1 MNSTE
6 SYLMWKVYADRGF
19 AVRTTFERVQAS
31 FEPFAGAITGG
42 VVNYID
48 FERDITPLGNVFN
61 HIVTKDLPYQ
71 DEREFRLLF
80 WRPDPRNQAIER
92 DEKGVRVRVDLRM
105 LIESIYVNPIEKSV
119 PPELLQLLDRK
130 GIKSSIS
137 LIKVR

>member
-1 MNSTE
+1 M
-6 SYLMWKVYADRGF
+6 
-19 AVRTTFERVQAS
+19 
-31 FEPFAGAITGG
+31 
-42 VVNYID
+42 
-48 FERDITPLGNVFN
+48 
-61 HIVTKDLPYQ
+61 
-71 DEREFRLLF
+71 
-80 WRPDPRNQAIER
+80 ER